1 MFREKSPREWTTQDV
16 GEWLQSFD
24 FGEYVESFQNEKITG
39 DFLLKY
45 VNDVEIMGELGITK
59 KVRRKR
65 LEFEIEKLMKPEKK
79 PQETSSRV
87 TRSSKRI
94 RELESSDEDEE
105 MEDESESLFEEEDD
119 EEEIV
124 RFQSPQSSSKRQK
137 LSQKSQKSSSTS
149 SKKKS
154 TPKKKKIEEDQP
166 VLQELPLFQF
176 QLAASNRS
184 KCRNCEEKI
193 EKSDVKFGVISFFN
207 RNGSLLPYH
216 LWFHP
221 LCGICIIPPPPL
233 LLDEE
238 SDQSIEVKEIV
249 RQCKFC
255 SRIFPE
261 EVIKEQSSNHTYF
274 FKIGQK
280 RKDLL
285 CQYCA
290 IHVLQTSD
298 DNIRL
303 SEEVVRQIDG
313 FKDAN
318 KENQDSILQLFTSHS

>member
-16 GEWLQSFD
+16 GDWLQSFD

-79 PQETSSRV
+79 LQETSSRV

-94 RELESSDEDEE
+94 RELESSDEDDEE
-105 MEDESESLFEEEDD
+105 LEDEISEEVD

-124 RFQSPQSSSKRQK
+124 RFKSPKSASKRQK
-137 LSQKSQKSSSTS
+137 LSKKPQKSS

-154 TPKKKKIEEDQP
+154 APMKKKKIEEDQP

-238 SDQSIEVKEIV
+238 CDQSTEVKEIA

-255 SRIFPE
+255 SRIFSE

-280 RKDLL
+280 RRDLL

-290 IHVLQTSD
+290 IHVLQTSG
-298 DNIRL
+298 DNILL

-313 FKDAN
+313 FKETS
-318 KENQDSILQLFTSHS
+318 KENQDSILSLFTSHKE